1 MKLYIIERKVKG
13 KWHPLSFFMSKS
25 HNYDL
30 GAELHVHPC
39 IIRDSEKAGTLLL
52 IAKET
57 FPDDKFRVTE
67 WERVCLK

>member
-25 HNYDL
+25 KNYEL

-39 IIRDSEKAGTLLL
+39 INRNSEKADTLLL

-57 FPDDKFRVTE
+57 FPDDKFRISE
-67 WERVCLK
+67 WERVCSK